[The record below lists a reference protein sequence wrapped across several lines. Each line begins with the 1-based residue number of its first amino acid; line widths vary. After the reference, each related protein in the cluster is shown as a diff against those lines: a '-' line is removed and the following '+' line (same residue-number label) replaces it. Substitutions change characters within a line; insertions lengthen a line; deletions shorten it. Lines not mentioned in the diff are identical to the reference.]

1 MLIVLSPAKTLDF
14 SSPKIN
20 EHTLPRFQKESRQL
34 VNILKKKKVKDLK
47 SLMSI
52 SDNLATLNVRRYDNF
67 EFPFTPENAKQAVL
81 TFKGD
86 VYAGLD
92 TDSLTPSDLRFAQQ
106 HLRILS
112 GLYGLLRPLDLM
124 QPYRLEM
131 GTKLKNRR
139 GNNLYEFWG
148 DKITKLINEDLLE
161 QEKPLL
167 VNLASK
173 EYFKTIDKKKLKGR
187 LLTITFK
194 ELRGDTYKVIAFNA
208 KKARGLMSRFII
220 QNRITEAEKIKT
232 FDLDDYFF
240 NPDLSNEKEWVF
252 TR

>member
-1 MLIVLSPAKTLDF
+1 
-14 SSPKIN
+14 
-20 EHTLPRFQKESRQL
+20 
-34 VNILKKKKVKDLK
+34 
-47 SLMSI
+47 
-52 SDNLATLNVRRYDNF
+52 
-67 EFPFTPENAKQAVL
+67 
-81 TFKGD
+81 
-86 VYAGLD
+86 
-92 TDSLTPSDLRFAQQ
+92 
-106 HLRILS
+106 
-112 GLYGLLRPLDLM
+112 
-124 QPYRLEM
+124 M

-148 DKITKLINEDLLE
+148 DKITKLINVDLLE

>member
-20 EHTLPRFQKESRQL
+20 EHTSPRFQKESRQL

-220 QNRITEAEKIKT
+220 QNRITEAEKLKT